1 MSEMLTKEAL
11 DGAFRL
17 LSGKLELVQSE
28 PVRLVICGG
37 SALIAM
43 GLRQRTTN
51 DADVVAML
59 NEKGELISPDPLG
72 PLRRAL

>member
-1 MSEMLTKEAL
+1 MLTKEAL
-11 DGAFRL
+11 DRAFRL
-17 LSGKLELVQSE
+17 LSGRLELVRSE

-51 DADVVAML
+51 DTDVVAML
-59 NEKGELISPDPLG
+59 NEKGELLT
-72 PLRRAL
+72 